1 MSNKQPR
8 RQRCQPKVY
17 TESEF
22 QRELRNTAIKVAQQN
37 VLVTVAAFA
46 LTMHRELGLD
56 GDKIGD
62 LLVKMNDISS
72 KALCFSEIRQELKD
86 ETGLDIVEYA
96 ENMM

>member
-37 VLVTVAAFA
+37 VLITVAAFG

-62 LLVKMNDISS
+62 LLEKMNEISNN
-72 KALCFSEIRQELKD
+72 ALCFEDVRRELKD
-86 ETGLDIVEYA
+86 EADLDIVEYA

>member
-8 RQRCQPKVY
+8 RQRCQPKAY
-17 TESEF
+17 TESEH

-37 VLVTVAAFA
+37 VLITVAAFG

-62 LLVKMNDISS
+62 LLEKMNSISS
-72 KALCFSEIRQELKD
+72 KALCFSEVRKELKD

>member
-17 TESEF
+17 TESEY
-22 QRELRNTAIKVAQQN
+22 QRGLRETAIKVAQQN

-56 GDKIGD
+56 SDRIGD
-62 LLVKMNDISS
+62 LLEKMNSISS
-72 KALCFSEIRQELKD
+72 KALCFSEVRKELKD

>member
-17 TESEF
+17 TESEY
-22 QRELRNTAIKVAQQN
+22 QRGLRDTAIKIAKQN

-56 GDKIGD
+56 SDRIGD
-62 LLVKMNDISS
+62 LLVKMNEISNN
-72 KALCFSEIRQELKD
+72 ALCFEDVRRELKEEAD
-86 ETGLDIVEYA
+86 LDIVEYA